1 MNKIMKVFKRYNN
14 IRLVGHIDP
23 MPENVG
29 NLDFKDCTYKV
40 QIKVLFF
47 WITIKEFEF
56 VEYTDACDC
65 FRYCTDPYLL

>member
-1 MNKIMKVFKRYNN
+1 MNNIMKVFKQY
-14 IRLVGHIDP
+14 I
-23 MPENVG
+23 
-29 NLDFKDCTYKV
+29 
-40 QIKVLFF
+40 